1 MFSLHPGYHAGHALP
16 FRPRPSLCDHAPE
29 IRNPR
34 RVGSCDSSGKPRGW
48 RCHRSHLKG
57 PRALVGTTPCFDD
70 DLTPRGSVL
79 SMSCVCSMTKEIQR
93 SVFPSGASSG
103 SEVGSRASW
112 PRPYPKKVSCVCVCA
127 APGGWMPDGD
137 GQNTTRPESSS
148 WPSSPLSGFLLP
160 TSFPRPRLPSHASF
174 SQPSCF
180 TFCHSLPGIEPRSSP
195 VQACI
200 FLSLHAQPPC
210 HL

>member
-1 MFSLHPGYHAGHALP
+1 MQATPFRLGHAP
-16 FRPRPSLCDHAPE
+16 PSETTPPKFAIPANYRHS
-29 IRNPR
+29 PR

-48 RCHRSHLKG
+48 RCRRSHLKG
-57 PRALVGTTPCFDD
+57 PRTLVGTTPCFDDD

-79 SMSCVCSMTKEIQR
+79 SMSCVCSLRKEIQR

-103 SEVGSRASW
+103 SEVGSRASR
-112 PRPYPKKVSCVCVCA
+112 PRPYTKKVSCACA
-127 APGGWMPDGD
+127 APGGWMPHGD
-137 GQNTTRPESSS
+137 GQNTTRPESRS

-160 TSFPRPRLPSHASF
+160 ISFPRPRLPSHASF
-174 SQPSCF
+174 SQPRCF

-200 FLSLHAQPPC
+200 FLSLHSQPPRR
-210 HL
+210 L